1 MSKHFFARAVTASL
15 LSFIGMGVGCGRSS
29 GPAGP
34 SAPTVTVTA
43 ISPKAG
49 LSGVAVRVIGTGFM
63 PGATLTLGA
72 VAATI
77 NGAESTDTELVA
89 TAPDHAIGTVDV
101 VVTNPGGQRATMT
114 SGFTFEPGAF
124 TVTAGANSVAPG
136 GELSVNWTAPT
147 GSPLDWIAL
156 FRIGAPNTSY
166 DYYKYTNGAA
176 SGTLTL
182 IAPMQAGEYEVRY
195 LLNDGYDDVARSG
208 PVTVGP
214 ALEAL
219 GTSPR

>member
-1 MSKHFFARAVTASL
+1 
-15 LSFIGMGVGCGRSS
+15 
-29 GPAGP
+29 
-34 SAPTVTVTA
+34 
-43 ISPKAG
+43 
-49 LSGVAVRVIGTGFM
+49 M

-77 NGAESTDTELVA
+77 NGSESTDTELVA

-114 SGFTFEPGAF
+114 SGFTFEPGTF
-124 TVTAGANSVAPG
+124 TVTPGANTVAPG
-136 GELSVNWTAPT
+136 GELSVTWTAST
-147 GSPLDWIAL
+147 GRPLDWIAL

-182 IAPMQAGEYEVRY
+182 IAPTQEGEYEVRY

-208 PVTVGP
+208 PVTVGT

-219 GTSPR
+219 GTSRR